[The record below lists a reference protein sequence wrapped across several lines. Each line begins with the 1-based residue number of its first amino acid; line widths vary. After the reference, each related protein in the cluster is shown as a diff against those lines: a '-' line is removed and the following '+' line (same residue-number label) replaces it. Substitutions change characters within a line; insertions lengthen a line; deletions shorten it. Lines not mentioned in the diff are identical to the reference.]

1 MCGVRIT
8 LGMPI
13 SGLASG
19 SSALLGSVGNTSSA
33 APARWPDFSAAC
45 SAEISTTVPREALIR
60 MAPRRMR
67 AMVSAFMMFSV
78 DLPPGTCSVTT
89 SACSSRSFSVP
100 AGRALPSGSL
110 ASTS

>member
-1 MCGVRIT
+1 M
-8 LGMPI
+8 GMPI

-19 SSALLGSVGNTSSA
+19 SSGPLGSVGKTSSA
-33 APARWPDFSAAC
+33 APARWPDFRAAC
-45 SAEISTTVPREALIR
+45 RAPMSTTVPREALMR

-67 AMVSAFMMFSV
+67 AMVSAFMIFSV

-89 SACSSRSFSVP
+89 SDCSSSSLSVP

-110 ASTS
+110 ASTSW